1 MAQELYFDQKLAR
14 QVAEAHVEAIAD
26 IIDSVNMNVIESEYD
41 ADGAHSDEWYEEY
54 GKITEAVA
62 GDGSPHIPDEILPFC
77 EQNDERL
84 NHMYHNVISEWHGD
98 NSPTGK
104 KLLLAFTTIAKEGI

>member
-26 IIDSVNMNVIESEYD
+26 IIDSVAFGVIVAEQE
-41 ADGAHSDEWYEEY
+41 ADNHSDVWYEEY
-54 GKITEAVA
+54 GKLCEAIA
-62 GDGSPHIPDEILPFC
+62 GPGSPDIPDEILPFF

-84 NHMYHNVISEWHGD
+84 QGLYQVVIFEWYGTDDMSE
-98 NSPTGK
+98 
-104 KLLLAFTTIAKEGI
+104 KLKLVFTTIHKEGI

>member
-26 IIDSVNMNVIESEYD
+26 IIDSVNMNVIEAEHD
-41 ADGAHSDEWYEEY
+41 DVAEHSVEWYEEY
-54 GKITEAVA
+54 GKLCEAIA
-62 GDGSPHIPDEILPFC
+62 GPGSPDIPDEILPFF

-84 NHMYHNVISEWHGD
+84 QGLYQVVIFEWYGTGDMSE
-98 NSPTGK
+98 
-104 KLLLAFTTIAKEGI
+104 KLKLVFTTISKEGI